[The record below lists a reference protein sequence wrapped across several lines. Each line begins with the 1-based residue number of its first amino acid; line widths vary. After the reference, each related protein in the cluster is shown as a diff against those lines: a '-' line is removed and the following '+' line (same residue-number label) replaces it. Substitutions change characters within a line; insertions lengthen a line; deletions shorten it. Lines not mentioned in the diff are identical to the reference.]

1 MKRRDVLASLGIT
14 GIALA
19 GGSLASASPANISF
33 DKNSALS
40 SVVEFSLLKPDQWKS
55 GELYFVSG
63 YYAEN
68 THGAGFFL
76 WDSERLRSA
85 HNGGTVI
92 SPTVP
97 WDGSIETH
105 TDFLTGAGETAKDDK
120 GCFVKV
126 LLQSE
131 ISYDDFGA
139 ARDGKHDATE
149 AVKAAHQDAN
159 ARQLPVVQHS
169 GRFLL
174 NKTGPG
180 ISVKTDTDL
189 RGATILCTID
199 YTTITPRLWTYL
211 FLLDQEQ
218 EELTAIVDKSE
229 LTKGAARIPSL
240 AGHSGMIS
248 IQSSTPAMMRW
259 GRQATAMREPHTI
272 GFKNGE
278 LNKPL
283 YFDFS
288 AAEDVRVYFKPWV
301 QRIEFQCP
309 KFEFNAQTNIRA
321 FVKVA
326 RNNARVCNMEAN
338 LGEQEKSVPVYTPIA
353 IRMCADV
360 EVEGLY
366 CDHSGKPAPE
376 QINAYLIL
384 MTDSVGIHLHKVRN
398 YTGWSGINGN
408 YFSDLLLEDFV
419 VYSIGGHAYV
429 RDLTFR
435 NGTFFQHCLLQG
447 MGTLTLERVTHQN
460 ILQSKSDRFIFI
472 RNDYGESWDGDVVI
486 RDCKAVLGDT
496 VDRYIILR
504 SEPIGYDPQGSTF
517 DPNLDINGFVVQSS
531 KAQQEIYGYYGGK
544 DVGSEA
550 TKVLPERISI
560 RNLTIEGNA
569 PVHFCAFWCNR
580 QYNNHKLPISRND
593 ILNIHLQ
600 NIYYLPDPALSPESE
615 KAYAL
620 VALDIPQSSSL
631 RQHIIIDN
639 VTWGGIA
646 LQNAHHITARISH
659 SVLWGG
665 WRLLSAQ
672 EASSA
677 PPTSRL
683 TFQHCQI
690 AAPDNGAG
698 AKTLCIPTEYVGC
711 TFSASLQN
719 TTPSKPVSIGSGAH
733 VNGVRFAACAIEKPR
748 RAEDNVDAA
757 FGQKVLLNYINPK
770 MFYTG

>member
-19 GGSLASASPANISF
+19 GSSLAGASPLDASL
-33 DKNSALS
+33 DKINTLS
-40 SVVEFSLLKPDQWKS
+40 SIAGFSLLKSDQWKS
-55 GELYFVSG
+55 AALYFVNG
-63 YYAEN
+63 YYS
-68 THGAGFFL
+68 GSDFGGGFFR
-76 WDSERLRSA
+76 WDNNCPRSA
-85 HNGGTVI
+85 HNGGTII
-92 SPTVP
+92 SPTVS
-97 WDGSIETH
+97 WNGSIETH
-105 TDFLTGAGETAKDDK
+105 TDFLQGMGETAKEDN
-120 GCFVKV
+120 GCFIKV
-126 LLQSE
+126 LLQSA

-139 ARDGKHDATE
+139 ARDGNRDATE

-159 ARQLPVVQHS
+159 SRQLPVVQH
-169 GRFLL
+169 GGKFLL

-180 ISVKTDTDL
+180 ISVRTDTDL
-189 RGATILCTID
+189 RGATIVCTID

-218 EELTAIVDKSE
+218 QELTSLVDKGE

-309 KFEFNAQTNIRA
+309 NFEFNAQTNIRA

-435 NGTFFQHCLLQG
+435 DGTFFQHCLLQG

-460 ILQSKSDRFIFI
+460 ILQGKSDRFIFI

-486 RDCKAVLGDT
+486 RDCKAILGED
-496 VDRYIILR
+496 VGRYIILR
-504 SEPIGYDPQGSTF
+504 SEPISYDPQGSTF
-517 DPNLDINGFVVQSS
+517 DPNLDINGFVIQSR

-544 DVGSEA
+544 DVGSET

-560 RNLTIEGNA
+560 SNLTIESND
-569 PVHFCAFWCNR
+569 PVHFCAFWCKR
-580 QYNNHKLPISRND
+580 RYSEDKLPVSRNN
-593 ILNIHLQ
+593 IMNIHLH
-600 NIYYLPDPALSPESE
+600 NIHYQPDPTLSPDSE

-620 VALDIPQSSSL
+620 IAMDIPLSSSL
-631 RQHIIIDN
+631 RQNIIVDN

-646 LQNAHHITARISH
+646 LQNVHHISARISH
-659 SVLWGG
+659 CVLGGG
-665 WRLLSAQ
+665 WRLLAPLAVA
-672 EASSA
+672 ASQL
-677 PPTSRL
+677 TSHI

-690 AAPDNGAG
+690 AVPDNATGLT
-698 AKTLCIPTEYVGC
+698 TLCLPTEYVGC
-711 TFSASLQN
+711 TFSASFHDIAL
-719 TTPSKPVSIGSGAH
+719 TKPVTIGEGAQ
-733 VNGVRFAACAIEKPR
+733 VDAVRLAACTIEKPN
-748 RAEDNVDAA
+748 RAGDDIAEA
-757 FGQKVLLNYINPK
+757 FGEKVLLNYVSPE